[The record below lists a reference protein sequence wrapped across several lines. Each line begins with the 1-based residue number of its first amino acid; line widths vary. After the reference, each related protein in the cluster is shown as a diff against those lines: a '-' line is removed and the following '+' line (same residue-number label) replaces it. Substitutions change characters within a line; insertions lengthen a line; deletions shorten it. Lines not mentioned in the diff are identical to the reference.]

1 MLSGMTSGM
10 RKMEEKGAEI
20 DKKKAEFVGEA

>member
-1 MLSGMTSGM
+1 MLSGTTSGM
-10 RKMEEKGAEI
+10 RKMEEKGAEV